1 MNLLFPAAWG
11 LLALA
16 LPIIALYLIR
26 TRLERRSVSTLL
38 FWDQI
43 QTQSYN
49 SALWR
54 KLRRW
59 LSLLLQ
65 LLFLLLVVFALTQPL
80 APWQSIQPARTVFV
94 LDPSASMSA
103 KEGDVSRWD
112 RAVEILEQRLRQMRS
127 FDRAAILVAGD
138 PPQVL
143 SGWTASRRVLLDS
156 LKQARP
162 ESGQVTL
169 RPALALAENLKMTQ
183 QNSSI
188 VLLTDGVWK
197 DKDEVPA
204 GVEFLWMGEPQSNTG
219 ITHFSARRSFASPG
233 EVRLSVEVTS
243 QAREAVNGSIELTRV
258 EKLIDV
264 QSLSLAPGE
273 VWRKEWDV
281 RADEASIFAARLTDF
296 PADALA
302 VDDSAQAT
310 VEAVASIK
318 VLLISEPNAYIEAA
332 LSALPLVEWARVD
345 PGEYQGF
352 SDPKTLYVFN
362 RTPAPENFATA
373 NVLLINPPVAG
384 FWGKPA
390 GAVEKPL
397 VSEVDN
403 DQPLM
408 RHTGFA
414 RVTLDAATKWEK
426 PPQAQV
432 FADSFGDPLIY
443 GQWGDR
449 QKWALLAFDLEGS
462 DFVLRTAFPILLGNA
477 VESLR
482 PAKNISASTAPG
494 RTESA
499 LERTAP
505 KDANEN
511 QTVST
516 PSGWWFA
523 FPLWWWAVALGCVW
537 LLGEWWLYTRR
548 ITE

>member
-1 MNLLFPAAWG
+1 MNFLFPAAWG

-65 LLFLLLVVFALTQPL
+65 LVFLLLVVFALTQPL
-80 APWQSIQPARTVFV
+80 APWQSVQPARTVFV

-103 KEGDVSRWD
+103 KEGDGTRWD
-112 RAVEILEQRLRQMRS
+112 RALEILQQRLRQMRS

-156 LKQARP
+156 LQQARP
-162 ESGQVTL
+162 ESGQVAL

-183 QNSSI
+183 PNSSI

-197 DKDEVPA
+197 DKDEVPE
-204 GVEFLWMGEPQSNTG
+204 GVEHWWIGEPQPNTG
-219 ITHFSARRSFASPG
+219 ITHFSARRSFAAPG
-233 EVRLSVEVTS
+233 EVRLSLEVTS
-243 QAREAVNGSIELTRV
+243 QAKEAVNGSVELTRSG
-258 EKLIDV
+258 KLVDV
-264 QSLSLAPGE
+264 QNLSLAPGE

-281 RADEASIFAARLTDF
+281 SADEASEFEARLIDF
-296 PADALA
+296 PADALSA
-302 VDDSAQAT
+302 DDSARAS
-310 VEAVASIK
+310 VEEVAPIK

-332 LSALPLVEWARVD
+332 LSALPLVEWARVEPGGYKGFAD
-345 PGEYQGF
+345 PQ
-352 SDPKTLYVFN
+352 TLYVFN
-362 RTPAPENFATA
+362 RTPAPEAFEKA

-397 VSEVDN
+397 VSEVEN

-426 PPQAQV
+426 PAQAQV

-443 GQWGDR
+443 GQWDDR

-482 PAKNISASTAPG
+482 PAKNISASSAPG
-494 RTESA
+494 KTESA
-499 LERTAP
+499 LERTAS
-505 KDANEN
+505 KDGNEK
-511 QTVST
+511 QASAA
-516 PSGWWFA
+516 PPGWWFA
-523 FPLWWWAVALGCVW
+523 FPLWWWAVCLGCVW
-537 LLGEWWLYTRR
+537 LLAEWWLYTRR

>member
-1 MNLLFPAAWG
+1 MNFLFPAAWG

-80 APWQSIQPARTVFV
+80 APWQSVQPARSVFV

-103 KEGDVSRWD
+103 KEGDASRWE
-112 RAVEILEQRLRQMRS
+112 RAVEILEQRIRQMRS

-156 LKQARP
+156 LALARP
-162 ESGQVTL
+162 ETGPAPL
-169 RPALALAENLKMTQ
+169 RPALTLAENLRMTQ
-183 QNSSI
+183 PNSSI

-197 DKDEVPA
+197 DKDELPA
-204 GVEFLWMGEPQSNTG
+204 GVEFLWVGEPQPNVG
-219 ITHFSARRSFASPG
+219 ITHFSARRSYASPG
-233 EVRLSVEVTS
+233 EVRLAAEVMS
-243 QAREAVNGSIELTRV
+243 QAEEAVSGAIELSRDG
-258 EKLIDV
+258 KLIDV
-264 QSLSLAPGE
+264 QNLSLAPGE
-273 VWRKEWDV
+273 VWRREWDL
-281 RADEASIFAARLTDF
+281 RANEASVFDAKLMDF

-302 VDDSAQAT
+302 VDDSARAA
-310 VEAVASIK
+310 VEAVAPIK
-318 VLLISEPNAYIEAA
+318 VLLVSEPNAYIEAA
-332 LSALPLVEWARVD
+332 LSVLPLVEWARVE
-345 PGEYQGF
+345 PGAYQGF
-352 SDPKTLYVFN
+352 SDAQTLYVFN
-362 RTPAPENFATA
+362 CTPAPEGFEKA
-373 NVLLINPPVAG
+373 NLLLINPPVAG
-384 FWGKPA
+384 FWGKPG
-390 GAVEKPL
+390 GAVERPL
-397 VSEVDN
+397 VSEVD
-403 DQPLM
+403 DAQPLM

-426 PPQAQV
+426 PRPAQV

-443 GQWGDR
+443 GQWDDR

-494 RTESA
+494 KTESA

-505 KDANEN
+505 KDVTEKQSAAA
-511 QTVST
+511 

-523 FPLWWWAVALGCVW
+523 FPLWWWAVCAGCVW